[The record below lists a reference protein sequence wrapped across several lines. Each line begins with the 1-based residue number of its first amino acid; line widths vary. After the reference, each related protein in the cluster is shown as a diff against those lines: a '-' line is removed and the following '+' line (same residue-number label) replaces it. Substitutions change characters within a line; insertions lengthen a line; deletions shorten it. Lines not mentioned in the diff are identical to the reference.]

1 MIRHLIVSY
10 GHFGL
15 LFLLIL
21 YVLTKSLYISKY
33 GLWKHFSEIFF
44 MSLIPV
50 SKQGLKNTF
59 QEKTK
64 KYYKKSNV
72 INYVYYIAFLVAIA
86 IYSMMHSLS

>member
-1 MIRHLIVSY
+1 MIRHLIISY

-15 LFLLIL
+15 FLIL
-21 YVLTKSLYISKY
+21 LLFVITKALYIARY

-44 MSLIPV
+44 ISLIPV

-72 INYVYYIAFLVAIA
+72 INYVYYIVFLIAIA
-86 IYSMMHSLS
+86 VYLMMHSLS

>member
-10 GHFGL
+10 GHLGLFFIFL
-15 LFLLIL
+15 LFVVI
-21 YVLTKSLYISKY
+21 KALYIARY
-33 GLWKHFSEIFF
+33 GLWKHFTEIFF
-44 MSLIPV
+44 ISLIPV

-72 INYVYYIAFLVAIA
+72 VNYVFYIVFLIAIA
-86 IYSMMHSLS
+86 GYAMMHSLS

>member
-15 LFLLIL
+15 LLLILL
-21 YVLTKSLYISKY
+21 YVLTKAFYISKY

-44 MSLIPV
+44 VSLIPV
-50 SKQGLKNTF
+50 SKQGIKNTF

-64 KYYKKSNV
+64 RYYKKSNV
-72 INYVYYIAFLVAIA
+72 VNYAYYGLFLVALA
-86 IYSMMHSLS
+86 VYSMMHSLG